1 MVEFA
6 GWVLRLPARALIG
19 VANII
24 LPGKGLK
31 KGPFVTEEEILA
43 LASEAMEHSV
53 IEESER
59 DLIESIIDFGDT
71 VVREI
76 MVPRTDMCTIGADA
90 TVAECID
97 RAIDKGMSRI
107 PVYGENTDDIEGI
120 VYIKD
125 AMRAEREGGAD
136 RCVQELVRPAMFVPE
151 TKRCAE
157 LLAEMQARR
166 THMAIVVDEYGGT
179 AGLATLEDLLEEL
192 VGEITDEFDE
202 EVPNVEELPNGDVLV
217 NATLNVDDVN
227 EELEL
232 ELPEGNYDSLGG
244 LVFELLGRVPIAG
257 DSVEHSGVRLIVERV
272 DGRRVVR
279 VRLVRMEPSELADAE
294 ESGVSRPVDAD
305 GADESVPSDLDAMLA
320 AAGIASDDQVPEG
333 FRSGFVTF
341 VGRPNVGKSTLLN
354 QILGQK
360 VSIVSDKPQTTRH
373 QIRGVLNRPEAQIVF
388 VDTPGIHKPRT
399 LMGERLNDT
408 ATTALDGIDV
418 ACLLVEANASIGPGR
433 PVRRGAAAQE
443 LGARA
448 QQDRPRRA
456 RADHG
461 AAVHRAEFGFAEYFP
476 VSARTGQGRR
486 RAGRVPAVPSAR
498 GPPVVPRGRGHRRAR
513 AVHGRRAGA

>member
-1 MVEFA
+1 
-6 GWVLRLPARALIG
+6 

-76 MVPRTDMCTIGADA
+76 MIPRTDMCTIGADA

-294 ESGVSRPVDAD
+294 ESA
-305 GADESVPSDLDAMLA
+305 
-320 AAGIASDDQVPEG
+320 
-333 FRSGFVTF
+333 
-341 VGRPNVGKSTLLN
+341 
-354 QILGQK
+354 
-360 VSIVSDKPQTTRH
+360 
-373 QIRGVLNRPEAQIVF
+373 
-388 VDTPGIHKPRT
+388 
-399 LMGERLNDT
+399 
-408 ATTALDGIDV
+408 
-418 ACLLVEANASIGPGR
+418 
-433 PVRRGAAAQE
+433 
-443 LGARA
+443 
-448 QQDRPRRA
+448 
-456 RADHG
+456 
-461 AAVHRAEFGFAEYFP
+461 
-476 VSARTGQGRR
+476 
-486 RAGRVPAVPSAR
+486 
-498 GPPVVPRGRGHRRAR
+498 
-513 AVHGRRAGA
+513 